1 MGTWEADEARR
12 RHMARFGRRDT
23 APELALR
30 RELHRRGRRFFVDR
44 RVSSQC
50 RVRPDLVFPRARIA
64 VFVDG
69 CFWHFC
75 EEHAHLP
82 KANADLWRRKL
93 LANRQRDAQNQA
105 ILMTEGWR
113 VLRFWE
119 HDRPEDAA
127 ACVEHAL
134 DQWSAI
140 VRTALSF
147 SGRMERMIEVVAGVL
162 TQPDGRV
169 LTCRRAPGRP
179 AAGQWEF
186 PGGKVEPGEPAA
198 EALRRELREELGL
211 DVVVG
216 EPIDR
221 SITRVGNVDID
232 LATYRVA
239 WTADGPTSST
249 DHDELRWVLPVELGS
264 LGWAK
269 PDLPTVKIL
278 SSAAATA

>member
-1 MGTWEADEARR
+1 MEEWEADDARR

-44 RVSSQC
+44 QVSRQC
-50 RVRPDLVFPRARIA
+50 RVRPDIVFPRARIA

-69 CFWHFC
+69 CFWHYC

-82 KANADLWRRKL
+82 KANAELWRRKL

-105 ILMTEGWR
+105 ILVSEGWR

-119 HDRPEDAA
+119 HDRPEDSAA
-127 ACVEHAL
+127 SVEHAL

-140 VRTALSF
+140 AGTAVRTP
-147 SGRMERMIEVVAGVL
+147 GRMERMIEVVAGVL

-169 LTCRRAPGRP
+169 LACRRATGRS

-186 PGGKVEPGEPAA
+186 PGGKVEPGESAE
-198 EALRRELREELGL
+198 EALRRELREELSL
-211 DVVVG
+211 DVVIG

-221 SITRVGNVDID
+221 SVTRVGGIDID
-232 LATYRVA
+232 LATYRVP
-239 WTADGPTSST
+239 WFGPGPTSST
-249 DHDELRWVLPVELGS
+249 DHDELRWLSPTDLGS
-264 LGWAK
+264 LRWAT
-269 PDLPTVKIL
+269 PDLPTVRVL
-278 SSAAATA
+278 TDGPATA

>member
-1 MGTWEADEARR
+1 MEKWEADDARR

-23 APELALR
+23 VPELALR

-44 RVSSQC
+44 RVSSRC

-82 KANADLWRRKL
+82 KANAELWRRKL

-105 ILMTEGWR
+105 ILVMEGWR

-119 HDRPEDAA
+119 HERPEEAA
-127 ACVEHAL
+127 ASVEHAL
-134 DQWSAI
+134 DQWGAI
-140 VRTALSF
+140 ARTALSF

-162 TQPDGRV
+162 TRPDGRV
-169 LTCRRAPGRP
+169 LTCRRARDRP

-186 PGGKVEPGEPAA
+186 PGGKVEPGELAA
-198 EALRRELREELGL
+198 EALRRELHEELGL

-221 SITRVGNVDID
+221 SLTRVGNVDID

-239 WTADGPTSST
+239 WAADGPTSST
-249 DHDELRWVLPVELGS
+249 DHDELRWVLPAELGS
-264 LGWAK
+264 LGWAE
-269 PDLPTVKIL
+269 PDLPTVRIL
-278 SSAAATA
+278 SRAAATA

>member
-1 MGTWEADEARR
+1 
-12 RHMARFGRRDT
+12 MARFGRRDT

-82 KANADLWRRKL
+82 KANAELWRRKL

-105 ILMTEGWR
+105 ILVMEGWR

-119 HDRPEDAA
+119 HERPEEAA

-269 PDLPTVKIL
+269 PDLPTVTIL

>member
-1 MGTWEADEARR
+1 METWEADDARR
-12 RHMARFGRRDT
+12 RRMARFGRRDT
-23 APELALR
+23 APEIALR

-44 RVSSQC
+44 RVSSRC

-82 KANADLWRRKL
+82 KANAELWRRKL
-93 LANRQRDAQNQA
+93 LANRQRDAQNRA
-105 ILMTEGWR
+105 ILVSEGWR

-119 HDRPEDAA
+119 HERPEDAA
-127 ACVEHAL
+127 AYVEHAL

-140 VRTALSF
+140 ARTVPGF

-162 TQPDGRV
+162 TRPDGRV
-169 LTCRRAPGRP
+169 LACRRAPGRP
-179 AAGQWEF
+179 AAGKWEF

-198 EALRRELREELGL
+198 EALLRELHEELGL
-211 DVVVG
+211 DVIVG

-221 SITRVGNVDID
+221 SLTRVGNVDID

-239 WTADGPTSST
+239 WAADGPTSST
-249 DHDELRWVLPVELGS
+249 DHDELRWVLPAELGS

-269 PDLPTVKIL
+269 PDLPTVRIL
-278 SSAAATA
+278 SRAGATA

>member
-1 MGTWEADEARR
+1 
-12 RHMARFGRRDT
+12 MARFGRRDT

-44 RVSSQC
+44 QVSRQC
-50 RVRPDLVFPRARIA
+50 RVRPDIVFPRARIA

-69 CFWHFC
+69 CFWHYC

-82 KANADLWRRKL
+82 KANAELWRRKL

-105 ILMTEGWR
+105 MLVSDGWR

-119 HDRPEDAA
+119 HERPEDSAA
-127 ACVEHAL
+127 SVEHAL

-140 VRTALSF
+140 AGTAVRT
-147 SGRMERMIEVVAGVL
+147 SGKMDRMIEVVAGVL

-169 LTCRRAPGRP
+169 LACRRAPGRS

-186 PGGKVEPGEPAA
+186 PGGKVEPGESAE
-198 EALRRELREELGL
+198 EALRRELHEELGL
-211 DVVVG
+211 DAVVG
-216 EPIDR
+216 ALIVR
-221 SITRVGNVDID
+221 SVTGVGDVDID

-239 WTADGPTSST
+239 WSTEEPSSST
-249 DHDELRWVLPVELGS
+249 DHDELRWVFPAELES

-269 PDLPTVKIL
+269 PDLPTVRVL
-278 SSAAATA
+278 NTAATA